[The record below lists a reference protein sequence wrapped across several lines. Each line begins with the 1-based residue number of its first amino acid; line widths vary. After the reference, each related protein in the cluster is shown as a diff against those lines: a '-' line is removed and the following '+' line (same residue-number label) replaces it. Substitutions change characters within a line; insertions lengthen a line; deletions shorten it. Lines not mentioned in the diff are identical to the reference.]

1 MRMTQPMTNLQP
13 PAKTAEHADH
23 IGHAPAHHR
32 SSLASYF
39 VVFATLMVLTI
50 VTVWVSR
57 IDLGALNPAVAMAIA
72 IITAFV
78 VILWFMHVIHSPRL
92 TWIVVIASFLWLAVM
107 FVLFFSDYLTRGW
120 PLS

>member
-1 MRMTQPMTNLQP
+1 MANNPD
-13 PAKTAEHADH
+13 HADH

-32 SSLASYF
+32 SSLASSF
-39 VVFATLMVLTI
+39 VSFFVLMILTV

-57 IDLGALNPAVAMAIA
+57 IDLGALNTTVAMAIA
-72 IITAFV
+72 ILKATV

-107 FVLFFSDYLTRGW
+107 FVLFFADYATRGW
-120 PLS
+120 PLG

>member
-1 MRMTQPMTNLQP
+1 MANPD
-13 PAKTAEHADH
+13 HADH

-32 SSLASYF
+32 SSLLSYF
-39 VVFATLMVLTI
+39 AVFMALMVLTV

-57 IDLGALNPAVAMAIA
+57 KDLGELNTLVAMAIA
-72 IITAFV
+72 ILKATV

-92 TWIVVIASFLWLAVM
+92 TWIVVISSFIWLAMM
-107 FVLFFSDYLTRGW
+107 FVLFYADYLTRGW

>member
-1 MRMTQPMTNLQP
+1 MANPHA

-32 SSLASYF
+32 SSLVSYF
-39 VVFATLMVLTI
+39 VVFATLMILTI
-50 VTVWVSR
+50 VTVWISR
-57 IDLGALNPAVAMAIA
+57 IDLGTLNTTVAMAIA
-72 IITAFV
+72 IVKATV

-107 FVLFFSDYLTRGW
+107 FVLFFADYSTRGW

>member
-1 MRMTQPMTNLQP
+1 MDNPHA

-39 VVFATLMVLTI
+39 AVFATLMILTI

-57 IDLGALNPAVAMAIA
+57 IDLGTLNTTVAMAIA
-72 IITAFV
+72 IIKATV

-92 TWIVVIASFLWLAVM
+92 TWIVVIASFLWLGVL
-107 FVLFFSDYLTRGW
+107 FVLMFSDYLTRSW
-120 PLS
+120 NLY

>member
-1 MRMTQPMTNLQP
+1 MANPHNP
-13 PAKTAEHADH
+13 DHADH

-39 VVFATLMVLTI
+39 AVFLTLMVLT
-50 VTVWVSR
+50 VLTVWVSR
-57 IDLGALNPAVAMAIA
+57 IDLGALNTSVAMAIA
-72 IITAFV
+72 IVKATV

-107 FVLFFSDYLTRGW
+107 FVLFFADYATRGW
-120 PLS
+120 AAG

>member
-1 MRMTQPMTNLQP
+1 MANPHT
-13 PAKTAEHADH
+13 PAQNADHADH

-39 VVFATLMVLTI
+39 AVFATLMVLTV

-57 IDLGALNPAVAMAIA
+57 IDLCSLNTTVAMAIA
-72 IITAFV
+72 IVKATV

-92 TWIVVIASFLWLAVM
+92 TWIVVLASFLWLAVM
-107 FVLFFSDYLTRGW
+107 FVLFFADYSTRSW
-120 PLS
+120 VL